1 MKKKTAPPKY
11 TPEVRE
17 RAIRLLE
24 EVRAQHPS
32 DWAAFVSKQP
42 ERLVLLIGT
51 KAGTVGMPSYT
62 AG

>member
-1 MKKKTAPPKY
+1 MLDISLAGMTSD
-11 TPEVRE
+11 TD
-17 RAIRLLE
+17 IR
-24 EVRAQHPS
+24 PS
-32 DWAAFVSKQP
+32 DFAAPLGFQAAFVSKQP

>member
-1 MKKKTAPPKY
+1 MLDISLAGMTSD
-11 TPEVRE
+11 TD
-17 RAIRLLE
+17 IL
-24 EVRAQHPS
+24 PS
-32 DWAAFVSKQP
+32 DFAAPLGFQAAFVSKQP